1 MTANTQIQYIN
12 LNDIVP
18 YANNPRNN
26 DGDAV
31 DRVAASIKEYGFNVP
46 IVIDKDNVIITGHT
60 RYKAANKLKLNEVPC
75 IRAEHLSPAQVKAYR
90 IADNKVSEYSNWN
103 NDMLIVEFEQL
114 QELSLNLEP
123 IGFEDWELEHLL
135 NPLSDDDLKEFFVE
149 KEDKPKAEKK
159 TTCPECGCEF

>member
-18 YANNPRNN
+18 YASNPRNN

-90 IADNKVSEYSNWN
+90 IADNKVSEYSKWN
-103 NDMLIVEFEQL
+103 DELLTIEMEQL
-114 QELSLNLEP
+114 QELSLDLELT
-123 IGFEDWELEHLL
+123 GFEEWEIEHLL
-135 NPLSDDDLKEFFVE
+135 NPLSDDDLREFFVE
-149 KEDKPKAEKK
+149 KEDKPKEEKK